1 MLISIDNFQG
11 MMPAVEPHLLQP
23 HMAKVAQNV
32 NLLKGSLRPWNK
44 ELIDTTLEQSDV
56 LIKTIYQYL
65 ETYWFEFSAEV
76 HILPGPIAN
85 DTANKRYFTGI
96 GIPKKTNQTEATTG
110 SPPYPV
116 VASV

>member
-56 LIKTIYQYL
+56 LADR
-65 ETYWFEFSAEV
+65 S
-76 HILPGPIAN
+76 
-85 DTANKRYFTGI
+85 
-96 GIPKKTNQTEATTG
+96 
-110 SPPYPV
+110 V
-116 VASV
+116 VRVQLGRCAVERQR